1 MLLFFKLNKFN
12 NLKKKLKFREGNL
25 TAMKKVSS
33 LLFTMFLLNGC
44 AESVA
49 LLGTTAGGASS
60 GRIVHSS
67 IHTLTSYGIKKQTG
81 KTPFG
86 HALSY
91 AEKVNPQNKKEPC
104 LSFIEQ
110 TNSKVCTIMKNQMS
124 LTKDKILN
132 KKEKN
137 KSLKE
142 LSLSTQLSINKKSKI
157 KYLD

>member
-1 MLLFFKLNKFN
+1 MRKTFLLLFITL
-12 NLKKKLKFREGNL
+12 
-25 TAMKKVSS
+25 M
-33 LLFTMFLLNGC
+33 LNGC

-49 LLGTTAGGASS
+49 LIGTTAGGASS
-60 GRIVHSS
+60 GNLVQSSLHST
-67 IHTLTSYGIKKQTG
+67 ISYGIKRETG
-81 KTPFG
+81 RTPLG
-86 HALSY
+86 HAIAY
-91 AEKVNPQNKKEPC
+91 AEKINPEKKKEPC